1 MFEGPSDL
9 IVVPCSTVPTVS
21 YFVAD
26 RLGAFNLPIPTKSMA
41 PGEVVFHRLESAGQV
56 APVAAY
62 AASVVPRTRE
72 DAGTIEAIGR
82 ALGSFAAENPWV
94 QQISCPLL
102 GTGAGGLKEETSV
115 EELLRGFSATGRD
128 DVLLRVFV
136 LQDLVFE
143 GLKTHF
149 DIPARNEWDHGERS
163 TRPTRVFVSYTRTN
177 DAHAA
182 WVKELAK
189 FLRANGIEA
198 RLDVWYLRPG
208 MDTPQWMSNELDL
221 ADRVLLVCDE
231 LYAQKADRRHGGVG
245 WEIRIIQGDLLASQ
259 EDNPDKYIPIIVT
272 PELEAGTPK
281 FLRGTFALHW
291 PESDPGEAGRRDE
304 LLRIIYHRQEEA
316 PPLGR
321 PPSFI
326 LASLK
331 LADLVP
337 GWRPV
342 VSAY

>member
-1 MFEGPSDL
+1 MGAKLELVRGDMFEGPSDL
-9 IVVPCSTVPTVS
+9 LVVPCSTVPTVS

-26 RLGAFNLPIPTKSMA
+26 RLRAFGLPIPTKSMA

-72 DAGTIEAIGR
+72 EAGSIEAIGR
-82 ALGSFAAENPWV
+82 ALGSFTAENPWV

-102 GTGAGGLKEETSV
+102 GTGAGGIREETSV
-115 EELLRGFSATGRD
+115 EDLLRGFSATGRD

-136 LQDLVFE
+136 LQDPAFDR
-143 GLKTHF
+143 LKTHF
-149 DIPARNEWDHGERS
+149 AISVRNEQDQGRQS
-163 TRPTRVFVSYTRTN
+163 ARPIRVFVSYTRTSET
-177 DAHAA
+177 HAA
-182 WVKELAK
+182 WVKELAT

-198 RLDVWYLRPG
+198 RLDVWYLKPG
-208 MDTPQWMSNELDL
+208 METPQWMSNELDL

-272 PELEAGTPK
+272 PELDAGTPK

-291 PESDPGEAGRRDE
+291 PESVLDETRRRDE

-326 LASLK
+326 LAS
-331 LADLVP
+331 P
-337 GWRPV
+337 N
-342 VSAY
+342 